1 MTVTGMTEAIIMPI
15 TGNRKKDTTRGT
27 MIPVTGGANTGT
39 GATAGMAGL
48 IAGMVADT
56 TARACTPAVS
66 RILGNHC
73 QCVPAQRHAGTH
85 PTRFPAPS
93 GVQKRTENTTAAVP
107 SKQQENLKMETFL
120 AANEDKAFYVAYAAL
135 WDRETALDVVQE
147 SMTRLVEYYRDKPPE
162 EWPALFR
169 TILKSRINDVRR
181 RRLIEQ
187 GKHRLVSLTGLFRSQ
202 HDEHG
207 DSREYELPDGE
218 RDDGITGPEGEYV
231 AGELR
236 SRVVDALQS
245 LSERQRQVFILREWR
260 GMSISETATTLGC
273 SENSVKQHHFRAMQ
287 ALRKLLAEVWEH
299 AQPTAS

>member
-1 MTVTGMTEAIIMPI
+1 
-15 TGNRKKDTTRGT
+15 
-27 MIPVTGGANTGT
+27 
-39 GATAGMAGL
+39 
-48 IAGMVADT
+48 MVAGT
-56 TARACTPAVS
+56 TAKASTPAVS
-66 RILGNHC
+66 GILDNHC
-73 QCVPAQRHAGTH
+73 QCVPAQRRVGTH
-85 PTRFPAPS
+85 RTRFPAPP

-107 SKQQENLKMETFL
+107 SNQQENLKMETFL

-202 HDEHG
+202 HDEPG